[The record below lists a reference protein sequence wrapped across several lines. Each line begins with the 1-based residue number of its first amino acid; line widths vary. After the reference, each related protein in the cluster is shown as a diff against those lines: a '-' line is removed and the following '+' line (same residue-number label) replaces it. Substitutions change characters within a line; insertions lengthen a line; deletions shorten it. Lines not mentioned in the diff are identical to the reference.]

1 MKCAIDFLFLPPDPL
16 LTVKGKR
23 GALDSDSNN
32 SPPRGPRLRQRKRPF
47 GGRVCWDRVRQA
59 RPVMYGNAVLED
71 GVLLIGPGEQV
82 PGPPAV
88 PTGHTRLPSAA
99 GLGAVPAS
107 GLLTRRR
114 TAGLRVQ
121 PLCVNRHR

>member
-23 GALDSDSNN
+23 GALDSNSNN
-32 SPPRGPRLRQRKRPF
+32 SPPRGPRLRQLKRPF
-47 GGRVCWDRVRQA
+47 GGRVCWDRVRRA
-59 RPVMYGNAVLED
+59 RPVMYRNVVLED

-88 PTGHTRLPSAA
+88 PTGHNE
-99 GLGAVPAS
+99 AS
-107 GLLTRRR
+107 LCSGPGCRARRQVSSLTGGRQ
-114 TAGLRVQ
+114 GCGSS
-121 PLCVNRHR
+121 LCA